1 MFFLVYSCRYDFSE
15 PQFGK
20 DVCDRIISPLKSALT
35 RYCNEGND
43 ILSASDMHHAL
54 EARKVKGTTAA
65 VCELDSN
72 QAVITLD
79 RMTGF
84 NSCHNFC
91 YQPDGIIVSRAYGIG
106 PGELIKW
113 DALNIKCE
121 SLIIAKDSGSE
132 KGFSSVTPRPMT
144 LPTLQ
149 EEEAD
154 VDDEASYQC
163 NEPECSYVSGNLEAL
178 QDHVNFGNHKLSS
191 EENEGIYDKLR
202 RAWAHK
208 FATLS
213 IESVNRTSNI
223 TDQVSYSHHDW
234 TPESRGWALQKPRGG
249 GARFSANVKTYLQ
262 SRFDTGE
269 LTGRKADPNQV
280 SKEMRVAR
288 NLDGTRKFNREEWLT
303 KTQIQSFF
311 SRLAA
316 KKRKRKTDG
325 QGNAL
330 EGDDPQGENEE
341 QLLEDE
347 IGFLNEKH
355 RNHVIEEVLAKVGL
369 EHPITYDGYNICEL
383 AKLDKLSQFK
393 VKDLKEMCN
402 FFELSPKAGGT
413 KPLLTERIKRMVE
426 ECSCS

>member
-43 ILSASDMHHAL
+43 ILSASDMHRAL
-54 EARKVKGTTAA
+54 EVRKVKGTTAA

-72 QAVITLD
+72 QAVITVD

-84 NSCHNFC
+84 NSYHNFC
-91 YQPDGIIVSRAYGIG
+91 YQPEGIIVSRAYGIG

-121 SLIIAKDSGSE
+121 SLIIAKDSGSV

-178 QDHVNFGNHKLSS
+178 QDHVNFGNHRLSS

-213 IESVNRTSNI
+213 FESVNRTSNI
-223 TDQVSYSHHDW
+223 PDQVSYSHHDW
-234 TPESRGWALQKPRGG
+234 TPASRGWALQKPRGG
-249 GARFSANVKTYLQ
+249 GARFSENVKTYLQ

-303 KTQIQSFF
+303 KTQIQLFS

-316 KKRKRKTDG
+316 KKRKRKTYG

-347 IGFLNEKH
+347 IRFLNEKH
-355 RNHVIEEVLAKVGL
+355 RNHVIEEVLAQVGL
-369 EHPITYDGYNICEL
+369 EHPITYDGYSICEL
-383 AKLDKLSQFK
+383 AKLDKL
-393 VKDLKEMCN
+393 
-402 FFELSPKAGGT
+402 
-413 KPLLTERIKRMVE
+413 
-426 ECSCS
+426 

>member
-79 RMTGF
+79 RMIGF
-84 NSCHNFC
+84 NSYHNFC
-91 YQPDGIIVSRAYGIG
+91 YQPNGIIVSRAYGIG

-163 NEPECSYVSGNLEAL
+163 NEPECSYVSENLEAL
-178 QDHVNFGNHKLSS
+178 QDHVNFGNHRLSS

-223 TDQVSYSHHDW
+223 PDQVSYSHHDW

-355 RNHVIEEVLAKVGL
+355 RPKPCHRGGACSSGIGAPHHV
-369 EHPITYDGYNICEL
+369 
-383 AKLDKLSQFK
+383 
-393 VKDLKEMCN
+393 
-402 FFELSPKAGGT
+402 
-413 KPLLTERIKRMVE
+413 
-426 ECSCS
+426 